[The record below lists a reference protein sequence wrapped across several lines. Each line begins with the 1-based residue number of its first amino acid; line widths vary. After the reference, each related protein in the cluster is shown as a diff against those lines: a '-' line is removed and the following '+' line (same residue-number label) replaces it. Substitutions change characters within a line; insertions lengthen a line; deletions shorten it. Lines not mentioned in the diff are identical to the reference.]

1 MAETVDELTVDY
13 EEDGILKVKEL
24 DKYVLTKGAWATV
37 MYLYQDYD
45 RAKEDYGQKKVAIR
59 RYQKRDGE
67 YAYRSKFKLPRSRLD
82 ELDEIEVGLD
92 ALVVG
97 DRAVARHEGRL
108 AITQELVAG
117 VGEPGGDRIDIVREE
132 AEEDEVATPQ
142 DGRVVDSKGD
152 VAGRVAGAR
161 EQRDRA
167 SAEIDLCVRV
177 L

>member
-67 YAYRSKFKLPRSRLD
+67 YAYRSKFNISSIDQAKKVV
-82 ELDEIEVGLD
+82 E
-92 ALVVG
+92 ALEKWIG
-97 DRAVARHEGRL
+97 ESEG
-108 AITQELVAG
+108 
-117 VGEPGGDRIDIVREE
+117 
-132 AEEDEVATPQ
+132 
-142 DGRVVDSKGD
+142 
-152 VAGRVAGAR
+152 
-161 EQRDRA
+161 
-167 SAEIDLCVRV
+167 
-177 L
+177 